1 MSAMRVNLAT
11 WFVRRSVRGGAIGV
25 LGLAIA
31 CGGSGG
37 GATPSAAPNTGNAG
51 NTGTESGQQA
61 SAPTTSAAPSAAP
74 TAPASAS
81 AEPPTA
87 ASAAARPT
95 TSKSTERPKKIGA
108 RHVLIQWMGSERAS
122 SQVLR
127 SREQALVIAQEV
139 HRRAK
144 GGEDLGRL
152 AVEYSDEPGAASRG
166 GSLGRFGSGQMVPGF
181 EAAAFKLEVGEISDI
196 VETPF
201 GFHIIQRTE

>member
-1 MSAMRVNLAT
+1 MNLAVNLAT
-11 WFVRRSVRGGAIGV
+11 SFVRGGAIGM
-25 LGLAIA
+25 LGLIIA
-31 CGGSGG
+31 CGG
-37 GATPSAAPNTGNAG
+37 APSPAAAPAPSS
-51 NTGTESGQQA
+51 GTESGQ
-61 SAPTTSAAPSAAP
+61 APGAAQTTSAAPSA
-74 TAPASAS
+74 SAS
-81 AEPPTA
+81 AAPSTSSEAPA
-87 ASAAARPT
+87 AKPDAGAT
-95 TSKSTERPKKIGA
+95 KSTERPKKIGA

-127 SREQALVIAQEV
+127 TREQALVIAQEV

-166 GSLGRFGSGQMVPGF
+166 GSLGRFGSGQMVPAF
-181 EAAAFKLEVGEISDI
+181 EAAAFTLDVGEISDI